1 MKWLRRVLGLLVAAV
16 VVAAL
21 VLFLPMLVGRLPS
34 PAEATLPGGLREL
47 ADGSVNV
54 FMVRTGAD
62 SVVLFDCGDDRDAR
76 VIRAELKR
84 IGLDEGAVKE
94 IFLTHGHRDHLGGC
108 GRFPGAV
115 VHALAAERP
124 LAEGAVES
132 RGPIG
137 PLLGKAGDRAV
148 RVTAPLSD
156 GQVVRAGPITVRALA
171 LPGHTGGGAAYLV
184 DGVLLLGDAAT
195 ATRDHGIRPAEWL
208 FSDDRPLA
216 IRSLRALAL
225 RLEAER
231 AEVSAVAFSHS
242 GPLDSLAP
250 LLAWAH
256 RP

>member
-62 SVVLFDCGDDRDAR
+62 SVVLFDCGDDRDAG

-115 VHALAAERP
+115 VHALAARARE
-124 LAEGAVES
+124 AGAAACRECPGPESYTLRDVTVE
-132 RGPIG
+132 P
-137 PLLGKAGDRAV
+137 AV
-148 RVTAPLSD
+148 SPAAP
-156 GQVVRAGPITVRALA
+156 VEITVAP
-171 LPGHTGGGAAYLV
+171 PG
-184 DGVLLLGDAAT
+184 
-195 ATRDHGIRPAEWL
+195 
-208 FSDDRPLA
+208 
-216 IRSLRALAL
+216 
-225 RLEAER
+225 
-231 AEVSAVAFSHS
+231 SA
-242 GPLDSLAP
+242 P
-250 LLAWAH
+250 
-256 RP
+256 